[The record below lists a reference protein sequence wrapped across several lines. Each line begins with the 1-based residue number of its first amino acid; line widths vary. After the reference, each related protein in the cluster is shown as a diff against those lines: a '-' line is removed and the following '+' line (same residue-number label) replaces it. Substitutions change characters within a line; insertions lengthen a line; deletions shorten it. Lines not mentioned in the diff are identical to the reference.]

1 MCSILVLY
9 VIVDNFLK
17 INVEKSGGK
26 WIYFVILRNNHSFN
40 GMKLQFLGNIDAK
53 VDAKG
58 RIFVP
63 AIFRKQLQGADED
76 YLVLRKDVF
85 QDCLVLYPGSVWE
98 AEIDILRSRLS
109 KWNAE
114 QQQVFRQFV
123 LDAERIEMD
132 ASGRILLS
140 KRYLQIAQIDV
151 DVRFLGVDSTIE
163 IWSNEKLDGPLLSP
177 ELFSSKLQDLMGGD
191 LLP

>member
-140 KRYLQIAQIDV
+140 KRYLQIAQVDV

-163 IWSNEKLDGPLLSP
+163 IWSKEKLDGPLLSP

>member
-1 MCSILVLY
+1 M
-9 VIVDNFLK
+9 IVDNFLK

-163 IWSNEKLDGPLLSP
+163 IWSKEKLDGPLLSP